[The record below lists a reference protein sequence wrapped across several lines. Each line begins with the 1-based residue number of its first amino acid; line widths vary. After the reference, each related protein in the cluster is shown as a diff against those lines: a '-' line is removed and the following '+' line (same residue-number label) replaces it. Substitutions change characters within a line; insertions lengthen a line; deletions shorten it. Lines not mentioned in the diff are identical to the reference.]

1 MYKLNKKKPVYIK
14 LQERIMVNMEN
25 NENESSSGK
34 KIISLISYME
44 HYIKAR
50 EYNKNIDSNERYHKI
65 KSSKK
70 GNKIVAVSIQNKYDT
85 SYVSSFFKHGI
96 FTIINLRLLS
106 EEDRIAWYNEM
117 DDIIKFYGK
126 IEYIEPDLYALVPF
140 EVSYIKDTQ
149 KINRLK

>member
-1 MYKLNKKKPVYIK
+1 MYKLNKKKPAYIR
-14 LQERIMVNMEN
+14 LQERIMINMEN

-34 KIISLISYME
+34 KIISLISYMD

-106 EEDRIAWYNEM
+106 EEDKITWHNEM

>member
-1 MYKLNKKKPVYIK
+1 MYKLNKKKPAYIR
-14 LQERIMVNMEN
+14 LQERIMVDMEN
-25 NENESSSGK
+25 NENESISGK
-34 KIISLISYME
+34 KIISLISYMD

-106 EEDRIAWYNEM
+106 EEDKITWHNEM